1 MKYKNAGEILPEELV
16 RQLQNYVQGE
26 YIYIPKTTENRQ
38 KWGENTNHKREMIL
52 RNERIFEKYLEGESV
67 DQIAKMFHL
76 SPRSIRRIIGE
87 QKKSDEKNNELI
99 RSLVEDNWNISGQ
112 VQHIYTT
119 AWQMETEET
128 EVKGY
133 VLKEYTQLVELTRN
147 LELLKQLEEN
157 NVPVAKVIRSVD
169 EKEYVE
175 SNHKFYLLCSELE
188 GSNIVDVAACGDEWF
203 YNMGK
208 TIANLHVAF
217 RKCQRHIECWH
228 NSLLGEMKSWI
239 REKLE
244 HDNWNIISKNEYEDA
259 LTELELGYDKLP
271 VQLIHRDVH
280 LGNFLFDHNQFSGY
294 LDFDLSQINIRIF
307 DICYF
312 LLGLLL
318 EDTYRVEEDKWFR
331 IVGCVV
337 SGYNDVEKLHVI
349 ESEKICCVMKCIEI
363 LFAAW
368 FIGEGDY
375 EQAEAAAR
383 IFKFLRKHEQEL
395 KWKII

>member
-16 RQLQNYVQGE
+16 RKLQNYVQGE

-99 RSLVEDNWNISGQ
+99 RGLVEDNWNISGQ

-157 NVPVAKVIRSVD
+157 NVPVAEVIRSVD
-169 EKEYVE
+169 GKEYIE
-175 SNHKFYLLCSELE
+175 SNDKLYLLCSKLK
-188 GSNIVDVAACGDEWF
+188 GSNIVDTAACGDEWF

-228 NSLLGEMKSWI
+228 NSFLGEMKSWI
-239 REKLE
+239 REKLV

-259 LTELELGYDKLP
+259 LIELESGYDKLP